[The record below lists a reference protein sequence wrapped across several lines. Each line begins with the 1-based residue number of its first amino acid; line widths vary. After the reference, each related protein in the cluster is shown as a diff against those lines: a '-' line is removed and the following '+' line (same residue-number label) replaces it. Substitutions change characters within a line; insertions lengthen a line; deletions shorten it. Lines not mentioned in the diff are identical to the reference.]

1 MFYNGNF
8 GICRL
13 LYCQNRPSSS
23 FFFKEF
29 FCREFFNLE
38 TIHEK
43 NTVSAEDKMRGII
56 TQNTREEAITIV
68 QMREKGQN
76 MGRSTQ

>member
-1 MFYNGNF
+1 ME
-8 GICRL
+8 IL
-13 LYCQNRPSSS
+13 
-23 FFFKEF
+23 EF
-29 FCREFFNLE
+29 VGCCIVKIDPLALFSLKNLFCREFCNLK

-43 NTVSAEDKMRGII
+43 NTVSAEDKMRGIR